1 MGEQIQF
8 KTHGVEAIDRTC
20 KQRESRS
27 TSVQEN
33 HSLYTLGSENSTFK
47 IIIKKKKPKN
57 MVKISLESP
66 LGRYHIEEASQ
77 FICQH
82 IQYCQFS
89 SSARTSHSFF
99 SEESSWIVF
108 KSHNKGNKK
117 MSLNTLRV
125 M

>member
-47 IIIKKKKPKN
+47 IIIKKTPKI
-57 MVKISLESP
+57 MVKISLENP
-66 LGRYHIEEASQ
+66 LGRSHIEEASQ
-77 FICQH
+77 FICQQ

-89 SSARTSHSFF
+89 SSARTRHSFF

-117 MSLNTLRV
+117 MSLNQNKCY
-125 M
+125 

>member
-47 IIIKKKKPKN
+47 IIIKKKNLKTWSKF
-57 MVKISLESP
+57 P
-66 LGRYHIEEASQ
+66 LK
-77 FICQH
+77 
-82 IQYCQFS
+82 
-89 SSARTSHSFF
+89 
-99 SEESSWIVF
+99 VP
-108 KSHNKGNKK
+108 
-117 MSLNTLRV
+117 
-125 M
+125 